1 MTLSTEFQEVGHCGG
16 QIIVD
21 VKTDSDGNRRV
32 QFGIRHSR
40 PTPASWFAIYALP
53 QGIPVGTIQLGGIGD
68 PWSQPP
74 LPECLPIF
82 IASDSQGMFGHQCPR
97 CHNYWRS
104 TAVPSRWRMTCPYCG
119 IRALVHDFLTAGQTR
134 YLQAFC
140 ELIADAMASDADGK
154 HAVDMD
160 EVADAVDKDVPKPN
174 FYYAEEQQQN
184 KFKCSACDGF
194 NDILGRYGYCS
205 ICGSHNGVS
214 ELEADI
220 NQIRDRIKTTT
231 EYEACAK
238 DVVSAFDSF
247 ARQIAKQLASRIPM
261 TSARR
266 KDWERKKFH
275 NLKPCADGLRDAFDI
290 HALKSLSADEISF
303 AFLMFHRRHVY
314 EHNGG
319 EVDNKYIQDTGD
331 TSVRPKQVIRETIDT
346 ASRIADL
353 VLRMGHNVANGFHQI
368 FPPEEM
374 PLALRRQQT
383 GRGAN

>member
-1 MTLSTEFQEVGHCGG
+1 
-16 QIIVD
+16 
-21 VKTDSDGNRRV
+21 
-32 QFGIRHSR
+32 
-40 PTPASWFAIYALP
+40 
-53 QGIPVGTIQLGGIGD
+53 
-68 PWSQPP
+68 
-74 LPECLPIF
+74 
-82 IASDSQGMFGHQCPR
+82 
-97 CHNYWRS
+97 
-104 TAVPSRWRMTCPYCG
+104 MTCPYCG
-119 IRALVHDFLTAGQTR
+119 IRALIPDFLTAGQTR

-160 EVADAVDKDVPKPN
+160 EVADAVDKDVPKPS

-184 KFKCSACDGF
+184 KFRCSACGEF

-205 ICGSHNGVS
+205 SCGSHNGAS

-247 ARQIAKQLASRIPM
+247 ARQLAKQLASRIPM

-266 KDWERKKFH
+266 KDWERKLFH

-290 HALKSLSADEISF
+290 HALKSLSADEIGF
-303 AFLMFHRRHVY
+303 ASLMFHRRHVY